1 MPIGEQDTLRGVI
14 FVGTDLQ
21 LVPGQRCHWI
31 MGKQDGM
38 KVDGIVFATEEIIQD
53 LIGTKALWQVKNVA
67 YLPGILKA
75 SLAMP
80 DIHEGYGFPI
90 GGVAATD
97 LEEGVISPGGIG
109 YDINCG
115 VRLMVSNLSKPD
127 VERHMDKLVEAL
139 FASIPSGLGKTG
151 AIRLSKS
158 DLSEVL
164 TQGAKWAVTN
174 GYGWAE
180 DLEYSEDQGCMAGA
194 DPRNVSER
202 AFSRGAAGLGTLG
215 SGNHFIEV
223 SYVERIFDEEAAE
236 AFGLFENQV
245 VFWVHSGSRGFG
257 HQVCTDYLN
266 IMRRAVSKYGI
277 SLPDRQ
283 LDCAPTM
290 SDEGKQYF
298 SAMAAGANYA
308 WANRQILA
316 HYVREATARTLG
328 KSAEELNMHLLY
340 DVAHNIGKIEEHEIN
355 EKKKK
360 VLVHRKGATRAFGPS
375 HPDIPVKYS
384 KVGQPVL
391 IPGDMGRA
399 SYVLKGTETAMEF
412 SFGSACHGAG
422 RALSRTQAKKAITVD
437 ELHKD
442 LELSGVIVRSAT
454 VKGLVEEAPLAYKD
468 VDVVVEATACAGLA
482 DRVARLRPMGVI
494 KG

>member
-1 MPIGEQDTLRGVI
+1 MRGVVL
-14 FVGTDLQ
+14 VGTDLQ
-21 LVPGQRCHWI
+21 LVPGQKCHWV
-31 MGKQDGM
+31 MRKHDGM
-38 KVDGIVFATEEIIQD
+38 KVDGIVFATDEIIQD
-53 LIGTKALWQVKNVA
+53 LTGTKALSQVKNVA

-115 VRLMVSNLSKPD
+115 VRLMVSHLSKPNLD
-127 VERHMDKLVEAL
+127 GHMDDLVEEL
-139 FASIPSGLGKTG
+139 FSSIPSGLGKTG
-151 AIRLSKS
+151 AIRLSKAE
-158 DLSEVL
+158 LSKVL
-164 TQGAKWAVTN
+164 TQGAKWAVTS
-174 GYGWAE
+174 GYGWPE
-180 DLEYSEDQGCMAGA
+180 DLEYCEEKGCMDGA
-194 DPRNVSER
+194 DPKNVTER
-202 AFSRGAAGLGTLG
+202 AFSRGAGGLGTLG

-223 SYVERIFDEEAAE
+223 SYVERIYDENAAE

-245 VFWVHSGSRGFG
+245 VFWVHSGSRGLG

-290 SDEGKQYF
+290 SDEGKRYF
-298 SAMAAGANYA
+298 SAMAAAANYA
-308 WANRQILA
+308 WANRQVLT
-316 HYVREATARTLG
+316 HYVREATAKTLG
-328 KSAEELNMHLLY
+328 KSAEELGMHLMY
-340 DVAHNIGKIEEHEIN
+340 DVAHNIGKIEEHNIDG
-355 EKKKK
+355 KKKK
-360 VLVHRKGATRAFGPS
+360 VLVHRKGATRAFGPN
-375 HPDIPVKYS
+375 HPDIPRKYAE
-384 KVGQPVL
+384 VGQPVL
-391 IPGDMGRA
+391 VPGDMGRA
-399 SYVLKGTETAMEF
+399 SYVLKGSKRAMEF

-422 RALSRTQAKKAITVD
+422 RALSRTQAKKGISAD
-437 ELHKD
+437 ELRKD
-442 LELSGVIVRSAT
+442 LKRSGVIVRSAT
-454 VKGLVEEAPLAYKD
+454 TKGLVEEAPEAYKD

-482 DRVARLRPMGVI
+482 DKVARLRPMGVI